1 MLLNVLCVSSLCA
14 LLLLLFI
21 CVGILK
27 LLSQK
32 AAPLSEETVLNFNN
46 LRLSAEQ
53 ENRHSREILL
63 SRMEG
68 ASKAQLEA
76 LVLMRDALNL
86 QLQSFSEKLD
96 GFRQENFTALK
107 TFATET
113 QQQAQSLQEKMRQF
127 GDQNSERMAFLQQG
141 VEQRLEKMRE
151 SNEAK
156 LEQMRVTVDEK
167 LQGTLEKRLGAA
179 FSTVNENLDRVS
191 SSVGEM
197 RKIADNVGDLKK
209 VLGNI
214 KTRGIWGEG
223 QLESMLEDSLSSDQF
238 AKNVE
243 IRPGSKERV
252 EFAIRLPGAGNS
264 DSDKIWLPI
273 DAKLPVEDYE
283 RLIDALEAGNS
294 EAEKE
299 AGRAL
304 ERRVYEC
311 AKDIRD
317 KYVQPPFST
326 DMGIMFLPTEG
337 LFAEVV
343 RRPGVIDR
351 LQIEFRV
358 IVAGPTTLMALLS
371 SLRMG
376 FRSLAVHQR
385 SGEISKLLGGIKT
398 EFGKF
403 GNMLDKVE
411 KKLQE
416 AQNVLSKEGGTRF
429 RVMRRALKGA
439 EEISEGE
446 AQSMLGL
453 SDSDEDE
460 FTFSLEESPKS
471 LSVGEKH

>member
-1 MLLNVLCVSSLCA
+1 
-14 LLLLLFI
+14 
-21 CVGILK
+21 
-27 LLSQK
+27 
-32 AAPLSEETVLNFNN
+32 
-46 LRLSAEQ
+46 
-53 ENRHSREILL
+53 
-63 SRMEG
+63 
-68 ASKAQLEA
+68 
-76 LVLMRDALNL
+76 
-86 QLQSFSEKLD
+86 
-96 GFRQENFTALK
+96 
-107 TFATET
+107 
-113 QQQAQSLQEKMRQF
+113 
-127 GDQNSERMAFLQQG
+127 
-141 VEQRLEKMRE
+141 MRE
-151 SNEAK
+151 ANEAK
-156 LEQMRVTVDEK
+156 LEQMRLTVDEK

-179 FSTVNENLDRVS
+179 FSAMNENLDRVS

-197 RKIADNVGDLKK
+197 RSIADNVGDLKK

-223 QLESMLEDSLSSDQF
+223 QLGAMLEEILTPDQF
-238 AKNVE
+238 SKNVE
-243 IRPGSKERV
+243 ICPGSKERV
-252 EFAIRLPGAGNS
+252 EFAVSLPGAGGS
-264 DSDKIWLPI
+264 DLSKVWLPI

-283 RLIDALEAGNS
+283 RLVDALEAGDID
-294 EAEKE
+294 AEKE

-317 KYVQPPFST
+317 KYVHPPFST

-343 RRPGVIDR
+343 RRPGLIDR
-351 LQIEFRV
+351 LQTEFRV

-429 RVMRRALKGA
+429 RVMKRALRGA

-446 AQSMLGL
+446 AQGMLGG
-453 SDSDEDE
+453 SDEE
-460 FTFSLEESPKS
+460 ETGFTFNQDENSPPF
-471 LSVGEKH
+471 LVGENV